1 MELFGWF
8 RKSVPQQVGVCGF
21 LVDMFGGGAA
31 RSGVAVN
38 ARTALECSPVPA
50 CVRVIAIGL
59 SLALEAYGASS
70 FRNGV
75 RSPGILST
83 DQRPDENHRKVIR
96 GGWEVAFSGVE
107 NAGKAPV
114 LGFGMRW
121 TQLSIAN
128 DAAQF
133 IEPR

>member
-21 LVDMFGGGAA
+21 LVDMVGGGAA

-38 ARTALECSPVPA
+38 ARTALECFPVPD
-50 CVRVIAIGL
+50 CVRVIVIGL

-96 GGWEVAFSGVE
+96 GGWEVPFPGWRTRERPPYSVSA
-107 NAGKAPV
+107 
-114 LGFGMRW
+114 
-121 TQLSIAN
+121 
-128 DAAQF
+128 
-133 IEPR
+133 